1 MAPTSFTAVALA
13 LSSRPAVAAL
23 NHVATCIS
31 SYLDGSAMIPLASAC
46 SFGPIRLL
54 DRIWENSRP
63 ESTKGAS
70 WSLSH
75 FLRSDVHYHRF
86 QFSKSLLAAVARGD
100 LSVVRWLLERF
111 SGCTTDVAVVEE
123 DARCGRRE
131 ILEFLLEYE
140 SQEDDSVDERNVI
153 VWGGDGVDE
162 RNVIVWG
169 GDDMANAIEAG
180 HGEMVRWLYE
190 STPDAERNL
199 SAVMGLAVRQGDMSL
214 IQWLMNTVYTV
225 ERDLPPPSMNDAAAG
240 GHMEILQWIFEHNFG
255 GDCSYALEGAAKN
268 GRADMVTWL
277 VENGITKGAREAVQ
291 VACGEGH
298 LSVVRWLLGRKLVQY
313 PHFAMGC
320 AIREGHLDVV
330 KYLCEVGITI
340 SMNTGAPVDKPKR
353 TRSSFTNAQR
363 LEICNYRDQNPKM
376 TQSQLATWAQ
386 EALALPRKP
395 SQGMI
400 SKLLKRKN
408 DLETMTT
415 EELTSKSRRT
425 VRFPNLDTALARW
438 VSYYPLTVEEL
449 LNLPEEKIIMEEPT
463 DEDFCAPIESV
474 KVAVPQI
481 KLNPLDEEG
490 GLGVEEIKERL
501 KWIAKLL
508 IYADDKGIPA
518 ESMSGM
524 RILQRDFRDQL
535 NKKQRATTAGISIRN
550 CSRLKLKEQLCKT
563 ERKISSMS
571 MNDLK
576 YMDAYDYDIV
586 KRKADFERKVAAVRG
601 LMHEL
606 GHDAVVLGLSANF
619 AWITSGA
626 RSFVF
631 MATEGGVG
639 SIYVDATRVAVLTNG
654 IEGHRLLNEEMRGL
668 EGEIT
673 LVQDPWYAQRSAVDM
688 AKELAKSDKVA
699 VDAADSTLAARI
711 AEERSTLT
719 TYEMDVFRALG
730 KECGELI
737 GEVARTVRP
746 DMTEWEI
753 ASQLSAKMW
762 ARGITPVVMLVA
774 ADERVDNIRHP
785 LPTKKRVKNKAMLV
799 ICGQRAGLIAS
810 TTRLVYIT
818 TTPNATISK
827 DLLRRHEV
835 ATYVD
840 AVLMANTRTAGVK
853 AGDMLKIAQD
863 AYAQKGFDGEWKF
876 HHQGGCAAYKSREWV
891 ANPSVNRVTGL
902 NQAYAWNP
910 SVAGTKSEDT
920 ILCYAN
926 VQGETVVEV
935 ISSSPGWP
943 MIEHTVGDVTIA
955 RPTILHLQL

>member
-1 MAPTSFTAVALA
+1 
-13 LSSRPAVAAL
+13 
-23 NHVATCIS
+23 
-31 SYLDGSAMIPLASAC
+31 
-46 SFGPIRLL
+46 
-54 DRIWENSRP
+54 
-63 ESTKGAS
+63 
-70 WSLSH
+70 
-75 FLRSDVHYHRF
+75 
-86 QFSKSLLAAVARGD
+86 
-100 LSVVRWLLERF
+100 
-111 SGCTTDVAVVEE
+111 
-123 DARCGRRE
+123 
-131 ILEFLLEYE
+131 
-140 SQEDDSVDERNVI
+140 
-153 VWGGDGVDE
+153 
-162 RNVIVWG
+162 
-169 GDDMANAIEAG
+169 
-180 HGEMVRWLYE
+180 
-190 STPDAERNL
+190 
-199 SAVMGLAVRQGDMSL
+199 
-214 IQWLMNTVYTV
+214 
-225 ERDLPPPSMNDAAAG
+225 
-240 GHMEILQWIFEHNFG
+240 
-255 GDCSYALEGAAKN
+255 
-268 GRADMVTWL
+268 
-277 VENGITKGAREAVQ
+277 
-291 VACGEGH
+291 
-298 LSVVRWLLGRKLVQY
+298 
-313 PHFAMGC
+313 
-320 AIREGHLDVV
+320 
-330 KYLCEVGITI
+330 
-340 SMNTGAPVDKPKR
+340 
-353 TRSSFTNAQR
+353 
-363 LEICNYRDQNPKM
+363 
-376 TQSQLATWAQ
+376 
-386 EALALPRKP
+386 
-395 SQGMI
+395 
-400 SKLLKRKN
+400 
-408 DLETMTT
+408 
-415 EELTSKSRRT
+415 
-425 VRFPNLDTALARW
+425 
-438 VSYYPLTVEEL
+438 
-449 LNLPEEKIIMEEPT
+449 
-463 DEDFCAPIESV
+463 
-474 KVAVPQI
+474 
-481 KLNPLDEEG
+481 
-490 GLGVEEIKERL
+490 
-501 KWIAKLL
+501 
-508 IYADDKGIPA
+508 
-518 ESMSGM
+518 
-524 RILQRDFRDQL
+524 
-535 NKKQRATTAGISIRN
+535 
-550 CSRLKLKEQLCKT
+550 
-563 ERKISSMS
+563 MS

-576 YMDAYDYDIV
+576 YMDAYDHDIV

-639 SIYVDATRVAVLTNG
+639 SIYVDATRVAVLTNE

-774 ADERVDNIRHP
+774 ADECVDNIRHP

-926 VQGETVVEV
+926 VQGEPVVEV

-943 MIEHTVGDVTIA
+943 VIEHTVGDVTIA
-955 RPTILHLQL
+955 RPKILHLQL